1 MPSLRGPSIKS
12 GNPPPQETDML
23 QRLAQCLA
31 DLLHAVLLWLMPTE
45 EE

>member
-23 QRLAQCLA
+23 QHLAEHLA
-31 DLLHAVLLWLMPTE
+31 DLLLHVLLWLIPIDQE
-45 EE
+45 